1 MYMYVYICHINQ
13 NITQAKAL
21 PTKRKKNF
29 ICILFS
35 PYPFSGKRD
44 DMFVKVF
51 SSTGKSQP
59 PIIWSRSFFRI
70 LAIDNYS
77 VFNFSKDLT

>member
-1 MYMYVYICHINQ
+1 MRFYKYNYIRTYVFMCMYMYVYICHINQ

-35 PYPFSGKRD
+35 PYPFSGKR
-44 DMFVKVF
+44 VENK
-51 SSTGKSQP
+51 P
-59 PIIWSRSFFRI
+59 
-70 LAIDNYS
+70 N
-77 VFNFSKDLT
+77 

>member
-35 PYPFSGKRD
+35 PYPFSGKR
-44 DMFVKVF
+44 VENK
-51 SSTGKSQP
+51 P
-59 PIIWSRSFFRI
+59 
-70 LAIDNYS
+70 N
-77 VFNFSKDLT
+77 